1 MRAFL
6 KQGFVDVK
14 QAEIAIFINAAQAA
28 MLVTENAVQFVL
40 GTGYS
45 THTEKKQGR
54 EKQNDASFEG

>member
-6 KQGFVDVK
+6 KQSFVDVK
-14 QAEIAIFINAAQAA
+14 QAEISIFINAAQAS

-40 GTGYS
+40 SVAYPS
-45 THTEKKQGR
+45 HTEKEQGR